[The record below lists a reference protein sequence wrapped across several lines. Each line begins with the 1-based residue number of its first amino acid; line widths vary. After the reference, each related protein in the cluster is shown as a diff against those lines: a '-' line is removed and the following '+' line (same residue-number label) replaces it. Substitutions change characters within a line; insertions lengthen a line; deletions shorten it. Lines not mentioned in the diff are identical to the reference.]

1 MNKVSF
7 PVVAA
12 LALLSAGPAV
22 ATVVYTGS
30 GTAAGNPVSASA
42 QFTFNRDLLTI
53 FLSNTSPSHS
63 GQDTPGSTLTGLFFD
78 LTGDPLLSS
87 DSATVS
93 SGSSIIQASTCS
105 PGPCLGVTNVGGE
118 FGYQH
123 DGSRFPNGAGE
134 GIASAGYATTG
145 FSQNIGNFNGNNL
158 DDPASLDGINFGLVS
173 SASGFTPNGGKNGK
187 GGLKYDPLIQDS
199 VTFVLDNVKG
209 LAVSDI
215 SNVSFQ
221 YGTNI
226 SEGNIPGM
234 PPSVSVSEPPSGY
247 VFGLGAL
254 LLLFRFWIRK
264 RNGADDVSESDD
276 RLSDRGARK
285 TSVFLQRSI

>member
-53 FLSNTSPSHS
+53 FLSNTS
-63 GQDTPGSTLTGLFFD
+63 
-78 LTGDPLLSS
+78 
-87 DSATVS
+87 
-93 SGSSIIQASTCS
+93 
-105 PGPCLGVTNVGGE
+105 
-118 FGYQH
+118 
-123 DGSRFPNGAGE
+123 E